1 MDDLRVGTII
11 RQVRIKKRWRQADL
25 AAKARLSRA
34 TISRIEGGHLDQLK
48 IATLRRVC
56 AALEIRLDL
65 VVQYRAGDLDR
76 LLNAKHSALH
86 EAVARLFGDRFPA
99 WTTEHEVSFA
109 IYADRGVIDI
119 VAWHPVR
126 RALLIIELKTDVADV
141 NNLMA
146 TTDQRRRLARQ
157 IVKDRGWDPSTI
169 STWVIV
175 TEGRTNRGRVA
186 AHRAV
191 LRGAFPLDGRS
202 IRTWLADPIGRVDA
216 LSFWHGRLGSA
227 GSPMISVRR
236 VRPRREPAA
245 RGS

>member
-11 RQVRIKKRWRQADL
+11 RQVRIKKGWRQADL
-25 AAKARLSRA
+25 AAKSRLSRA
-34 TISRIEGGHLDQLK
+34 TISRVEGGHLDQLK

-56 AALEIRLDL
+56 AALEVRLDL
-65 VVQYRAGDLDR
+65 IAQYRAGDLDR

-86 EAVARLFGDRFPA
+86 EAVAKVFRDQLPA

-109 IYADRGVIDI
+109 IYAERGVIDI
-119 VAWHPVR
+119 VAWHSGR

-141 NNLMA
+141 NNLLA

-157 IVKDRGWDPSTI
+157 IVKDRGWDPSSI
-169 STWVIV
+169 STSVII

-191 LRGAFPLDGRS
+191 LRGAFPQDGRS
-202 IRTWLADPIGRVDA
+202 IRKWLADPIGRVDA
-216 LSFWHGRLGSA
+216 LSFWHGPVGAARTPTTST
-227 GSPMISVRR
+227 RR
-236 VRPRREPAA
+236 VRPGRTCASNRA
-245 RGS
+245 